1 MSHALIRVNKIL
13 AKLEKFHKIVDF
25 NPKRLKAPVNV
36 YKIYNTNYYAEW
48 RIHAFQICQKQK
60 YGTDFKGIE

>member
-25 NPKRLKAPVNV
+25 NPIRLKSAS
-36 YKIYNTNYYAEW
+36 E
-48 RIHAFQICQKQK
+48 RL
-60 YGTDFKGIE
+60 